1 MKCNKQNINCLFF
14 CTHRRYVS
22 VHRLLSCRIHCIPL
36 YSLLT
41 RCYLHRRTVHEMFY
55 TAFKSEF
62 AIGDWHSAR
71 WKSTPRRQRSQ
82 TLCSNLEQNCRQT
95 QAKPLLPC
103 QFRIY
108 LTTSHATQN
117 ECIYISIFALGTVT
131 SNAYFSVNKSLH
143 HYKSNNKMCLLLFI
157 LAHSLSSKP
166 IDSKCN
172 SFLGRRAIV
181 HRFAG
186 SRVRSALEQ
195 FCFEKFFECK
205 IDRDAWKHIAV
216 VGTHAIGHGQ
226 RRNAWVH
233 FHLQFV
239 NVVWLMWCVRKRM
252 TSEYAHR
259 YRLCLRQWHSHRQ
272 INVDAFI
279 LPLSLSLCLPL
290 RLNLMILWLLRSKVF
305 ALCGAK
311 SVQR

>member
-1 MKCNKQNINCLFF
+1 MQHKTN
-14 CTHRRYVS
+14 
-22 VHRLLSCRIHCIPL
+22 VH
-36 YSLLT
+36 
-41 RCYLHRRTVHEMFY
+41 
-55 TAFKSEF
+55 
-62 AIGDWHSAR
+62 
-71 WKSTPRRQRSQ
+71 
-82 TLCSNLEQNCRQT
+82 
-95 QAKPLLPC
+95 
-103 QFRIY
+103 
-108 LTTSHATQN
+108 
-117 ECIYISIFALGTVT
+117 ISIFALGTVT

-259 YRLCLRQWHSHRQ
+259 YRLRLRQWHSHRQ

-279 LPLSLSLCLPL
+279 LPLSLYVYLSDSISWFCDYYARRYLHFVAQNRYKDRWFNDGEFQWHKSPLSLGVRP
-290 RLNLMILWLLRSKVF
+290 
-305 ALCGAK
+305 
-311 SVQR
+311 